1 MEYKDIVSEI
11 VLLINSGDS
20 SLLNRPLEEDYL
32 LDITYSAENYIHLIN
47 QRRKNNYGHST
58 KQN

>member
-32 LDITYSAENYIHLIN
+32 LGYYL
-47 QRRKNNYGHST
+47 QRRELYTSNKS
-58 KQN
+58 KEEK